1 MNALSPTQAAEQAWE
16 ALRPARWPLE
26 PGCFPTG
33 SGLVGGAVRDALLQR
48 LGPYPDLDLV
58 VPSGAIKLCQ
68 RLARQHRGTAVVLD
82 AERDMARLVLGPWN
96 LDLAA
101 QEGPD
106 LINDL
111 QRRDYGINALGLP
124 LTPGEALLDPTGGL
138 DDLAQGQL
146 RALSEANL
154 LADPLRLL
162 RGVRL
167 AAELTFTLESHTSA
181 LISRHAATLPQ
192 VAAERV
198 LAELEKLANCP
209 AGDAGLQQASD
220 LGLLRPWETP
230 LHTDQRGRL
239 NASVLNSE
247 EKLIALPLA
256 RLAQRFDGAALG
268 QLKAS
273 RKLQQRCG
281 RLRHWAENLDQPLSE
296 VAMLKL
302 CQELEEDLPA
312 LVLLA
317 PQATTGWLRRWRDRA
332 DPLFHPR
339 SPHDGRTLQRELG
352 LAPGPQLGELMERLM
367 LERAFGRPHCIKT
380 AEGLCRD

>member
-1 MNALSPTQAAEQAWE
+1 MNALSPTQAAEQAWK

-181 LISRHAATLPQ
+181 LIYRHAATLPQ

-209 AGDAGLQQASD
+209 GGDAGLQQASD
-220 LGLLRPWETP
+220 LGLLQPWETP
-230 LHTDQRGRL
+230 LQTEQQL
-239 NASVLNSE
+239 S
-247 EKLIALPLA
+247 LI
-256 RLAQRFDGAALG
+256 
-268 QLKAS
+268 
-273 RKLQQRCG
+273 
-281 RLRHWAENLDQPLSE
+281 H
-296 VAMLKL
+296 
-302 CQELEEDLPA
+302 
-312 LVLLA
+312 
-317 PQATTGWLRRWRDRA
+317 
-332 DPLFHPR
+332 
-339 SPHDGRTLQRELG
+339 
-352 LAPGPQLGELMERLM
+352 
-367 LERAFGRPHCIKT
+367 I
-380 AEGLCRD
+380 